1 MAGMKWWGWGSDEI
15 AFTHE
20 DKPELGPFIQ
30 RHLELDVDRRSSS
43 PVAFDALD
51 VPEPELGGALRA
63 ALEEA
68 VGEVSTDA
76 LDRVAHARGKSLR
89 DLVRHRRGDLGR
101 LPDVV
106 VRPRDRGRGGGDPAG
121 GRWRPTRS

>member
-1 MAGMKWWGWGSDEI
+1 MAGMKWWGWGRDDI

-30 RHLELDVDRRSSS
+30 RHLGLDVGRRSSS
-43 PVAFDALD
+43 PVGFGALD

-68 VGEVSTDA
+68 GVDISTDRTTA
-76 LDRVAHARGKSLR
+76 SSTPAARACATSCATAAGTSGGCPTPSSAR
-89 DLVRHRRGDLGR
+89 AA
-101 LPDVV
+101 
-106 VRPRDRGRGGGDPAG
+106 RPK
-121 GRWRPTRS
+121 WRPSCRRCWRRTRS